1 LFLPGAGKR
10 IAISRDVLKTEEGF
24 TKYVLLRD
32 LYTVLEAN
40 KALSRRR
47 CLLPSSSPRLHV
59 VSIYITEMC
68 GSETINIF
76 HHIIM
81 LLSCLSLKYGGPLNK
96 DCYIKSILGEE
107 YDAF

>member
-10 IAISRDVLKTEEGF
+10 FARNRDVLKTEEVF
-24 TKYVLLRD
+24 IKCVLLRD
-32 LYTVLEAN
+32 LYTVLETN

-59 VSIYITEMC
+59 AFIYVTELC

-76 HHIIM
+76 QRIIV
-81 LLSCLSLKYGGPLNK
+81 LLSCLSLKYGGSLNK
-96 DCYIKSILGEE
+96 DCYIKSTLGEE